1 MTNEETI
8 EKLNDGLVQL
18 IDAYETL
25 QLQKQELEE
34 ELAKEKEK
42 NKELEFKLSDFNST
56 SEVQASKMDSMLGKI
71 KRLLDSPISTS
82 NSDKE
87 ETSIEEEPES
97 FNDNSFENS
106 IDSSELKLDFDN
118 HSDEEDKKE
127 DSLLDIKIEED
138 EEKPFESHKKV
149 DLGRMEK
156 LLNGL
161 NNR

>member
-8 EKLNDGLVQL
+8 EKLNDGLIQL

-82 NSDKE
+82 NNDKE
-87 ETSIEEEPES
+87 ETSVEEEQTS

-106 IDSSELKLDFDN
+106 IDSSELKLDFDS
-118 HSDEEDKKE
+118 SDEDDKKE
-127 DSLLDIKIEED
+127 SSLLDIKIDDED